1 MINDIKWVQA
11 QREAT
16 DWRQAVEIA
25 TRPLVAYGAA
35 QPCYVNG
42 IIENTLNWGPYY
54 LIAPGIALPHARP
67 EQGAN
72 YNQVSITTLR
82 TPVAFGNEEC
92 DPVWLLL
99 CVSATDANAHILTIQ
114 RISQFID
121 SPQRLAAVEM
131 PAQTMH
137 CLRWYQVNGGAYDP
151 APFSRQRK
159 SSALWS

>member
-82 TPVAFGNEEC
+82 TPVAFATR
-92 DPVWLLL
+92 
-99 CVSATDANAHILTIQ
+99 SATPSGCFSASAPQMPTHI
-114 RISQFID
+114 F
-121 SPQRLAAVEM
+121 
-131 PAQTMH
+131 
-137 CLRWYQVNGGAYDP
+137 
-151 APFSRQRK
+151 
-159 SSALWS
+159 

>member
-54 LIAPGIALPHARP
+54 LIALESRC
-67 EQGAN
+67 
-72 YNQVSITTLR
+72 L
-82 TPVAFGNEEC
+82 TPDQSKAQTIIRSASPRYAPRSPLVTR
-92 DPVWLLL
+92 
-99 CVSATDANAHILTIQ
+99 SATPSGCFSASAPRMPTHI
-114 RISQFID
+114 F
-121 SPQRLAAVEM
+121 
-131 PAQTMH
+131 
-137 CLRWYQVNGGAYDP
+137 
-151 APFSRQRK
+151 
-159 SSALWS
+159 

>member
-92 DPVWLLL
+92 D
-99 CVSATDANAHILTIQ
+99 
-114 RISQFID
+114 
-121 SPQRLAAVEM
+121 RLAAS
-131 PAQTMH
+131 
-137 CLRWYQVNGGAYDP
+137 L
-151 APFSRQRK
+151 RQRHRCQRTYFDH
-159 SSALWS
+159 SAHQPVY

>member
-1 MINDIKWVQA
+1 VQA

-114 RISQFID
+114 RIS
-121 SPQRLAAVEM
+121 
-131 PAQTMH
+131 
-137 CLRWYQVNGGAYDP
+137 
-151 APFSRQRK
+151 
-159 SSALWS
+159 

>member
-11 QREAT
+11 QRKAT

-121 SPQRLAAVEM
+121 SPQRLTAEGNAS
-131 PAQTMH
+131 T
-137 CLRWYQVNGGAYDP
+137 DD
-151 APFSRQRK
+151 
-159 SSALWS
+159 ALFALVSG

>member
-11 QREAT
+11 QRKAT

-72 YNQVSITTLR
+72 YNQVSITMLR
-82 TPVAFGNEEC
+82 TRSPLVTR
-92 DPVWLLL
+92 
-99 CVSATDANAHILTIQ
+99 SATPSGCFSASAPRMPTHI
-114 RISQFID
+114 F
-121 SPQRLAAVEM
+121 
-131 PAQTMH
+131 
-137 CLRWYQVNGGAYDP
+137 
-151 APFSRQRK
+151 
-159 SSALWS
+159 

>member
-1 MINDIKWVQA
+1 MINDVKWVQA
-11 QREAT
+11 QREAK

-25 TRPLVAYGAA
+25 ARPLITFGAA
-35 QPCYVNG
+35 QPGYVAG
-42 IIENTLNWGPYY
+42 IIDNTQNWGPYY

-72 YNQVSITTLR
+72 RNQVSITTLK
-82 TPVAFGNEEC
+82 TPVAFGHEEC

-121 SPQRLAAVEM
+121 SPGRLAAVRQ
-131 PAQTMH
+131 AQTDAA
-137 CLRWYQVNGGAYDP
+137 LFAQVCG
-151 APFSRQRK
+151 
-159 SSALWS
+159 

>member
-11 QREAT
+11 QRKAT

-72 YNQVSITTLR
+72 YNQVR
-82 TPVAFGNEEC
+82 GVRP
-92 DPVWLLL
+92 
-99 CVSATDANAHILTIQ
+99 
-114 RISQFID
+114 
-121 SPQRLAAVEM
+121 RLAAS
-131 PAQTMH
+131 
-137 CLRWYQVNGGAYDP
+137 L
-151 APFSRQRK
+151 RQRHGCQRTYFDH
-159 SSALWS
+159 SAHQPVY

>member
-99 CVSATDANAHILTIQ
+99 CVSATDVNAHILTIQ

-121 SPQRLAAVEM
+121 SPQRLAAVGN
-131 PAQTMH
+131 AST
-137 CLRWYQVNGGAYDP
+137 DD
-151 APFSRQRK
+151 
-159 SSALWS
+159 ALFALVSG

>member
-11 QREAT
+11 QRKAT

-82 TPVAFGNEEC
+82 TPVAFGNEVR
-92 DPVWLLL
+92 P
-99 CVSATDANAHILTIQ
+99 
-114 RISQFID
+114 
-121 SPQRLAAVEM
+121 RLAAS
-131 PAQTMH
+131 
-137 CLRWYQVNGGAYDP
+137 L
-151 APFSRQRK
+151 RQRHGCQRTYFDH
-159 SSALWS
+159 SAHQPVY

>member
-11 QREAT
+11 QRE
-16 DWRQAVEIA
+16 
-25 TRPLVAYGAA
+25 
-35 QPCYVNG
+35 
-42 IIENTLNWGPYY
+42 
-54 LIAPGIALPHARP
+54 P

-121 SPQRLAAVEM
+121 SPQRLAAVGN
-131 PAQTMH
+131 AST
-137 CLRWYQVNGGAYDP
+137 DD
-151 APFSRQRK
+151 
-159 SSALWS
+159 ALFALVSG

>member
-54 LIAPGIALPHARP
+54 LIAPGIALPHADQSKAQTIIRS
-67 EQGAN
+67 
-72 YNQVSITTLR
+72 VSPRYAPRSPLVTR
-82 TPVAFGNEEC
+82 
-92 DPVWLLL
+92 
-99 CVSATDANAHILTIQ
+99 SATPSGCFSASAPQMPTHI
-114 RISQFID
+114 F
-121 SPQRLAAVEM
+121 
-131 PAQTMH
+131 
-137 CLRWYQVNGGAYDP
+137 
-151 APFSRQRK
+151 
-159 SSALWS
+159 